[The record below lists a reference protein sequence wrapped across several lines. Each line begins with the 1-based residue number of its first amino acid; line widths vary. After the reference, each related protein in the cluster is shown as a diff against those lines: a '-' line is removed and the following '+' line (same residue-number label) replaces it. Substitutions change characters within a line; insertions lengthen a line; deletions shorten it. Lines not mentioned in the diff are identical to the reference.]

1 MIRTVSVT
9 EFRRNLRRYIEQV
22 RLGDDLVITERG
34 RVIARVEPIP
44 EDRSEKFSSR
54 NARESESG

>member
-34 RVIARVEPIP
+34 RVIARVESIP

-54 NARESESG
+54 DARESESG